1 MEKAAKKKVKVPAF
15 VYETLLWVLVIALS
29 VLIEYSLS
37 VAESSLSGGTPYFAG
52 GALIAFGLT
61 YIQWGVFG
69 RQRRAASITDIAS
82 GVANIVLGVVY
93 MFLHDPYHLG
103 VIYMTF
109 LSLLAIRRGLWLVYY
124 HRPRHIVFAAMI
136 FLVLFI
142 LMLIVNYTVPS
153 LNYLIF
159 TLVLTLIGVAHI
171 LAIAFS
177 RVRFGILWRIM
188 RRTYVAEILFGLV
201 TLIVVFSMLFIVL
214 DDNIKSFADGLWYC
228 FAIITTIG
236 FGDLTVTD
244 PFARILS
251 VILGIYGI
259 IVVAVI
265 TSVIVNFYQETSK
278 NIPDAKAFKHLTMG
292 DIMDGKTEQEEPK
305 PEAKESPKPETE
317 SKEEPE
323 QK

>member
-1 MEKAAKKKVKVPAF
+1 MKKVAKKKIKAPAF

-29 VLIEYSLS
+29 VLVEYSLG
-37 VAESSLSGGTPYFAG
+37 VAELSAGTPYFAG

-61 YIQWGVFG
+61 YIQWGLFG
-69 RQRRAASITDIAS
+69 HQKRAASITDIAS
-82 GVANIVLGVVY
+82 GVANIVLGVIY
-93 MFLHDPYHLG
+93 MFLHDHYHLG
-103 VIYMTF
+103 VIYMAF
-109 LSLLAIRRGLWLVYY
+109 LSLLAFRRGLWLIYY
-124 HRPRHIVFAAMI
+124 HRPRHIVLAAMV

-142 LMLIVNYTVPS
+142 LMAVVDYAVPA

-159 TLVLTLIGVAHI
+159 TLVLILIGVGHI

-177 RVRFGILWRIM
+177 RVRFGVLWRIM

-201 TLIVVFSMLFIVL
+201 TLIVVFSMLFIVF
-214 DDNIKSFADGLWYC
+214 DDNIKSFTDGLWYC

-278 NIPDAKAFKHLTMG
+278 NVPDVKDFKHLTMG
-292 DIMDGKTEQEEPK
+292 DIMDGKAEQEEPQ
-305 PEAKESPKPETE
+305 P
-317 SKEEPE
+317 EPE
-323 QK
+323 QKEAEQKEPEQK